1 MCAWGFIIHCW
12 QISSVSTF
20 WKLIFK
26 TSFLLFFFFFLYNT
40 LTFYVYIGR
49 LGLKQWFTA
58 GFCGTTLKTRRNM
71 SKPWYVFAFEVVGW
85 KYHHRLMLRALFH
98 WRRLGFILC
107 HKKKKKKKWGKFSLF
122 LSENFYL
129 DLNTHY

>member
-1 MCAWGFIIHCW
+1 MHEV
-12 QISSVSTF
+12 SLSTVDRSVQ
-20 WKLIFK
+20 
-26 TSFLLFFFFFLYNT
+26 FLPSESWSLRLAFFFFFFSLYNT